1 MTTQELY
8 EDLQS
13 GLLTHYDAGE
23 AASISRIV
31 LEDAFDLHLP
41 LTEREIRPEEEQ
53 LYRHIRFRL
62 MRGEPVQY
70 ILGEADFYGLKFRVD
85 TRVLIP
91 RQETEELVHWVLDS
105 WKQAGKKPGLKIL
118 DIGTGSGCIPITL
131 KKQAPVLEITGLDI
145 ESDILAL
152 AEENAIFNQVEV
164 KWLQADILEESR
176 WEELGSFDYIVSNP
190 PYIPPSQQKLMPR
203 HVLEHE
209 PHLALFVPEND
220 PLLFYREIGLFAF
233 RNLLQDGSLF
243 FEINEFY
250 AQSLQELMRD
260 IGFVNIETRQDI
272 GGKDRMLRLRK

>member
-220 PLLFYREIGLFAF
+220 PLLFYREIGLF
-233 RNLLQDGSLF
+233 
-243 FEINEFY
+243 
-250 AQSLQELMRD
+250 
-260 IGFVNIETRQDI
+260 
-272 GGKDRMLRLRK
+272 